1 MAEQGGL
8 LSFLNSP
15 TGMGLLSAVGAGLA
29 GARRGQPI
37 NALGMGLMSGVQGY
51 VQGQD
56 LQQQQAFNQQRS
68 KLFDAQ
74 MQNYQAEAD
83 ARRAA
88 LEQQQR
94 QREYMSTI
102 GKVTSPRLDAQPN
115 QADTR
120 TMLGLGFSPEFVRT
134 YATAD
139 TLSLP
144 KVARTVEVDDGNGGK
159 ATMQLDEYG
168 RQVGNSLPA
177 YIPPV
182 QVNRGGSID
191 FVKPTQGASLP
202 VTMSPA
208 ERDASAR
215 GWRGLRIQEDNA
227 RRDSQAVTYQ
237 QDGEGNFVALP
248 TKVAPGSVVRGL
260 PVVAGPGM
268 TPMRGASKD
277 SKLTESEGKTTLY
290 LNQMRDA
297 SNTLSDLERRGIN
310 PSPVLVGMAG
320 NGITNVFAPNGAQQV
335 AQARNQW
342 AEAYLRVK
350 TGAAATP
357 GEVENNVRTFFPVPG
372 DSAAVVQQKAEARA
386 AAERAM
392 VPLAGKGAQTV
403 PAPKSGAPAAGQ
415 VIDGYRFKGGNPADR
430 NNWEKI

>member
-1 MAEQGGL
+1 
-8 LSFLNSP
+8 
-15 TGMGLLSAVGAGLA
+15 
-29 GARRGQPI
+29 
-37 NALGMGLMSGVQGY
+37 
-51 VQGQD
+51 
-56 LQQQQAFNQQRS
+56 
-68 KLFDAQ
+68 
-74 MQNYQAEAD
+74 
-83 ARRAA
+83 
-88 LEQQQR
+88 
-94 QREYMSTI
+94 
-102 GKVTSPRLDAQPN
+102 
-115 QADTR
+115 
-120 TMLGLGFSPEFVRT
+120 
-134 YATAD
+134 
-139 TLSLP
+139 
-144 KVARTVEVDDGNGGK
+144 
-159 ATMQLDEYG
+159 
-168 RQVGNSLPA
+168 
-177 YIPPV
+177 
-182 QVNRGGSID
+182 
-191 FVKPTQGASLP
+191 
-202 VTMSPA
+202 
-208 ERDASAR
+208 
-215 GWRGLRIQEDNA
+215 
-227 RRDSQAVTYQ
+227 
-237 QDGEGNFVALP
+237 
-248 TKVAPGSVVRGL
+248 
-260 PVVAGPGM
+260 
-268 TPMRGASKD
+268 MRGASKD

-430 NNWEKI
+430 NNWEKN